1 MRDVNK
7 RRVGE
12 GIALSALILVILVI
26 MGCASTQLVQSWQEP
41 AFGDKPLEKILVLGV
56 FENDLNRRL
65 YEDGVVKA
73 LEKENRVGITGYSL
87 MPNTSDYDEKE
98 EIRAAVAKTGADAV
112 MLATLLGVEKE
123 ETYLP
128 PTVTY
133 QPSMGF
139 RHGMYDYYAVSYER
153 VIDPGYTITNTIVK
167 LEITVFSVKTEKM
180 IWAGATRS
188 FNPKSGSKL
197 VTETAELITKDMKKV
212 GLL

>member
-1 MRDVNK
+1 MCLNK
-7 RRVGE
+7 RRVWG
-12 GIALSALILVILVI
+12 GMILGVLILA
-26 MGCASTQLVQSWQEP
+26 MTGCASTKLVQSWEEP
-41 AFGDKPLEKILVLGV
+41 AFNDKPLEKILVLGV
-56 FENDLNRRL
+56 FKNDLNRRL
-65 YEDGVVKA
+65 YEDAVVKA

-98 EIRAAVAKTGADAV
+98 EIVAAVGKAGADAV
-112 MLATLLGVEKE
+112 MLATLVGVKKE
-123 ETYLP
+123 EKYMP

-139 RHGMYDYYAVSYER
+139 SHGMYNYYAVSYDR
-153 VIDPGYTITNTIVK
+153 VVDPGYTVTNTIVK

-188 FNPKSGSKL
+188 FNPKSEEKL
-197 VTETAELITKDMKKV
+197 VKETAELITKDMKKV